1 MIKLIASD
9 LDGTLLQ
16 GGAQV
21 LTEEAKQVIA
31 ALQNK
36 GILFAAASGRQYP
49 NLCRLF
55 GELSKDMLFIC
66 ENGAYTVQNS
76 QELDS
81 IPMDRELG
89 IALMQDIYATEECE
103 VLLSGK
109 NTSYLQPKTEDYV
122 YRMRSIVKNN
132 IQIVEDVTKV
142 EEPFL
147 KISVYRAD
155 GILQLEKYFRGR
167 WGKRLQAVVS
177 DRLWMDFTAF
187 GVNKGQALERMQSIL
202 GITKEETMVFG
213 DNYND
218 IEMLKQARYSF
229 VMEGAPEKVKEYGKY
244 KTKKVEDTL
253 KEVIQRMDLSEGMFV
268 PN

>member
-16 GGAQV
+16 NGAQI
-21 LTEEAKQVIA
+21 LTEEAKQRIA
-31 ALQNK
+31 ELQK
-36 GILFAAASGRQYP
+36 MGILFVAASGRQYP

-55 GELSKDMLFIC
+55 GKLSEKMLFIC
-66 ENGAYTVQNS
+66 ENGAYTVQNG

-81 IPMDRELG
+81 IPMNREMG
-89 IALMQDIYATEECE
+89 IALMQDIYAKEHCE

-122 YRMRSIVKNN
+122 HRMCSIVKNN
-132 IQIVEDVTKV
+132 VQIVEDLTKV

-147 KISVYRAD
+147 KISAYRAD
-155 GILQLEKYFRGR
+155 GISLSEEYFRNR
-167 WGKRLQAVVS
+167 WGKHLQAVVS

-187 GVNKGQALERMQSIL
+187 DVNKGQALKKIQMTL

-218 IEMLKQARYSF
+218 IEMLEQAEYSF
-229 VMEGAPEKVKEYGKY
+229 VMEDAPEPIKQYGRYGSKQ
-244 KTKKVEDTL
+244 VEETL
-253 KEVIQRMDLSEGMFV
+253 RDVIQKISRSK
-268 PN
+268 